1 MNEKSREKRHFGH
14 SVECREIDGRKLFV
28 GNAVVYRSLSE
39 PIYGMFREEFLPGA
53 FAEHLRTKP
62 DIVATVDHDFTRL
75 LGRTSSGTLRLMDD
89 DKDLSVEV
97 DRGDTSAARDLA
109 VMIERKDIRGMSFM
123 FDSVDDAWSFDETN
137 KMRVRTVKVARI
149 FEVSFVTF
157 PAYEATDADMRSA
170 RALVDA
176 ATDPNQ
182 RERIF
187 VELALADN

>member
-1 MNEKSREKRHFGH
+1 MSLREKRALP
-14 SVECREIDGRKLFV
+14 VAVQCRKDDKGNATMFV

-53 FAEHLRTKP
+53 FAEHLRTHP
-62 DIVATVDHDFTRL
+62 DIIATVDHDFKRL
-75 LGRTSSGTLRLMDD
+75 LGRTSSGTLRMDD
-89 DKDLSVEV
+89 SEKALAVEV

-109 VMIERKDIRGMSFM
+109 VMIERGDIRAMSFM
-123 FDSVDDAWSFDETN
+123 FDAVDDEWAFDETN

-170 RALVDA
+170 RDHFDRALS
-176 ATDPNQ
+176 NE

-187 VELALADN
+187 IEIAAGEN